1 LSATRI
7 SSSLVE
13 QAGQYELPVAQYLRL
28 RAHIPALYGL
38 LSVNAAALAYT
49 HRALAPSLLT
59 LKLPAILI
67 VVSLIRMF
75 AWMRPIDPASLD
87 VETATRVM
95 NRTVVLS
102 AFLSAAYLGW
112 ALWLDRYGGPYEH
125 GHVAIFIAV
134 TVLGC
139 VFCLNALPLAANVA
153 STIVIGAFLAYCFI
167 AGTEVQIA
175 IAINIALVTS
185 VLLKL
190 LKDSFDAFVCLER
203 VQRELVGERRQAQ
216 TLGEQNALLARTDAL
231 TGLPNRRHFFAV
243 LDKLLNDPP
252 ADLAFCVGLFD
263 LDRFKPVNDTHG
275 HVQGDRLLQ
284 EIATR
289 VSMACPEGTVVA
301 RLGGDEF
308 GLICRGDQSEA
319 ELLAVAICE
328 AVSLPVQLGDTLVSV
343 GCSAGLAGYP
353 AAGTTAHS
361 LFDRAD
367 FALYHAKRHGRGK
380 CVHFSEELERL
391 IRCEQALDTALQSAD
406 LIRELA
412 VVYQPIYNTDTMCV
426 HGVECLARW
435 HSPKLGMVGPEQLFV
450 TAERI
455 GSARTVTLTLFERA
469 LEAVRELPADLTVTF
484 NLSAHDLSDPG
495 TIAALLRKIETADLD
510 ARRLMF
516 EITETSL
523 IADLDMARSALY
535 QLRKAGSR
543 IALDDFGTGYSSLSS
558 LHQLPLDV
566 VKIDRSFAAR
576 LDDPGG
582 RQLIN
587 AIRGMARSL
596 SLDCVIEGIE
606 TESQLLA
613 ARLSGFR
620 LAQGYFLDRPMEL
633 ARILDKLS
641 LPKIKVPSA
650 A

>member
-1 LSATRI
+1 MPATRI
-7 SSSLVE
+7 SSAVVE
-13 QAGQYELPVAQYLRL
+13 KAGQYELPVAQYLRL
-28 RAHIPALYGL
+28 RRHIPALYGL

-59 LKLPAILI
+59 LKLPAVLI
-67 VVSLIRMF
+67 VISLLRMF
-75 AWMRPIDPASLD
+75 AWMRPIDPGSLD
-87 VETATRVM
+87 VATATRVM

-102 AFLSAAYLGW
+102 ALLSAAYLAW

-153 STIVIGAFLAYCFI
+153 CTIVIGTFLIYCCI

-175 IAINIALVTS
+175 IAVNIALVTA

-190 LKDSFDAFVCLER
+190 LKDSFDAFVCLEL
-203 VQRELVGERRQAQ
+203 VQRELVSERRQAQ
-216 TLGEQNALLARTDAL
+216 TLGEQNAVLARTDAL
-231 TGLPNRRHFFAV
+231 TGLPNRRHFFAELDRL
-243 LDKLLNDPP
+243 LDKPSS
-252 ADLAFCVGLFD
+252 DLAFCVGLLD

-289 VSMACPEGTVVA
+289 IRAACPEGTMVA

-308 GLICRGDQSEA
+308 GLICRGDHHDA
-319 ELLAVAICE
+319 ERLADTICDAI
-328 AVSLPVQLGDTLVSV
+328 SLPVQLGDTLVSV
-343 GCSAGLAGYP
+343 GSSAGLAGYP

-367 FALYHAKRHGRGK
+367 FALYHAKRHGRGR

-406 LIRELA
+406 LTRELT
-412 VVYQPIYNTDTMCV
+412 VVYQPIYLTDTMCI

-435 HSPKLGMVGPEQLFV
+435 HSPKLGTVGPEQLFL

-455 GSARTVTLTLFERA
+455 GSARSVTLTLFEQA
-469 LEAVRELPADLTVTF
+469 LEAMRVLPEDLTITF
-484 NLSAHDLSDPG
+484 NLSANDIGDPG
-495 TIAALLRKIETADLD
+495 TIAALLHKIEAARLD

-523 IADLDMARSALY
+523 ISDLDAARCALD

-633 ARILDKLS
+633 DRVLERLF
-641 LPKIKVPSA
+641 LPIPNASSVA
-650 A
+650 